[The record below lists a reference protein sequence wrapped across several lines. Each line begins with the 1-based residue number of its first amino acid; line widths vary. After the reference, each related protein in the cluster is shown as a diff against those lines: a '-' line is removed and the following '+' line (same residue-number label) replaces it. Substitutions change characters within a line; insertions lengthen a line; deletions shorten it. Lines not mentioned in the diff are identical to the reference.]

1 MKLEQRLK
9 GCITL
14 GAIGDALGSRYEN
27 VKEEDNEIFYP
38 FGKPPIVELPFQI
51 TDDTQFTIATCE
63 AIIEDQ
69 NLAPEA
75 FARKFLEFYKQKKF
89 SGIGSSTLKALREL
103 NVGGHWSQVGR
114 RGEYA
119 AGNGAAMRVAP
130 LAYAGKID
138 RKRIREI
145 CSITHN
151 NDEAYIG
158 SLAIYIAIK
167 EILNGNWK
175 GDKNL
180 IEIIID
186 QIPDTLV
193 RDKLIEINSK
203 SHLSLYEIG
212 QLGNNGYVVNS
223 VPLVIA
229 AANRFKE
236 FGVANLFDELIRIGG
251 DTDSNCSM
259 TGQILG
265 SLIGFESIPN
275 ELTTIFDN
283 LHESKW
289 INEIINEFIKKR
301 KDWT

>member
-9 GCITL
+9 GCIIL
-14 GAIGDALGSRYEN
+14 GAIGDAFGSRYEN
-27 VKEEDNEIFYP
+27 IQEEDNEIFYP
-38 FGKPPIVELPFQI
+38 FGKPQIVEPDFQI

-63 AIIEDQ
+63 AIIEDY
-69 NLAPEA
+69 NSAPEV
-75 FARKFLEFYKQKKF
+75 FAKKFLEFYKQKKF
-89 SGIGSSTLKALREL
+89 TGIGSSTLKALREL
-103 NVGGHWSQVGR
+103 NVGGHWTQVGR

-119 AGNGAAMRVAP
+119 AGNGAAMRIAP
-130 LAYAGKID
+130 LAYVEKVD
-138 RKRIREI
+138 RKRIREL

-158 SLAIYIAIK
+158 ALVIYIAIK
-167 EILNGNWK
+167 EILNGTWQ
-175 GDKNL
+175 GDNNL

-193 RDKLIEINSK
+193 RDRLIEINSK
-203 SHLSLYEIG
+203 SNLSLFEIG

-223 VPLVIA
+223 VPLVITA
-229 AANRFKE
+229 VNRFKE
-236 FGVANLFDELIRIGG
+236 YGAKKLFDELIKIGG

-275 ELTTIFDN
+275 ELTSIFDN

-289 INEIINEFIKKR
+289 INETINEFIKKR